1 MENKY
6 VVSRYSDEDRNALFS
21 KYEQVSGIN
30 KSIVEKDYWV
40 TFILQYL
47 FHDSP
52 FKDYFIFKGGT
63 SLSKC
68 FHVINRFSED
78 IDLILKWGNLT
89 DDDPNKDRS
98 KTQQDKYNK
107 KLNSLAQEFLVEKF
121 VPVLQKDLN
130 KYIRGSFELEL
141 EVDKQTVK
149 FAYPRL
155 YKGSDAGILE
165 YIKLEIGPLAALT
178 PTENA
183 EVSPL
188 INELDISEIK
198 SAPTLVPTVTAART
212 FWEKV
217 TILHQ
222 EANRPKEKPIPLRY
236 SRHYYDV
243 YQLGRSKYKQIAFN
257 DLNLLRTVAMFK
269 TKFYPN
275 NWAKYDEAYPPNLKL
290 VPPNYRREAL
300 ERDYANMRD
309 MIYKNRPDWK
319 DIIDYLG
326 SLEKEINNVS
336 CK

>member
-6 VVSRYSDEDRNALFS
+6 VVSRYSGKDRDALFS
-21 KYEQVSGIN
+21 KYEQMYGIN

-78 IDLILKWGNLT
+78 IDLILKWKKLT
-89 DDDPNKDRS
+89 DDDPDKERS

-107 KLNSLAQEFLVEKF
+107 NLNFLAQEFLAEKF
-121 VPVLQKDLN
+121 VPTLQEDL
-130 KYIRGSFELEL
+130 KRYINGSFDLEL
-141 EVDKQTVK
+141 EVDKQTVN
-149 FAYPRL
+149 FAYPKL

-178 PTENA
+178 PTEDA
-183 EVSPL
+183 EASPL

-243 YQLGRSKYKQIAFN
+243 YQLGCSKYKRIAFN
-257 DLNLLRTVAMFK
+257 DLNLLRAVAMFK

-319 DIIDYLG
+319 DIIDYLR
-326 SLEKEINNVS
+326 SLEKEINNLS